1 VNDGA
6 PRSNHHN
13 NKRFWNHHNSHARQ
27 IRTTTFVVFKGT
39 QTPSNIK
46 KEGGE
51 DLEQY
56 DGGTKTIAG
65 EAKDFQ
71 TPTTTTRN
79 RSGTG

>member
-1 VNDGA
+1 
-6 PRSNHHN
+6 
-13 NKRFWNHHNSHARQ
+13 
-27 IRTTTFVVFKGT
+27 VFKGT